1 MTLSPFKFLVS
12 VKAKLFAGFLAM
24 TLLIA
29 GLGGYALLSIG
40 NAGQVV
46 TDTFD
51 RPLMAVNFARSA
63 GQTFAA
69 LEIETLRPS
78 DVDNPQAEF
87 DRLVTQFRED
97 LEVARARSIAPRAES
112 FFDDIV
118 RDFSSWERSERARLG
133 QTGTAQLNAVLSND
147 IEENLDIV
155 IELQTNQSFRNR
167 EQAISTM
174 ARIRRFSLIA
184 VVTALILTLGLTAW
198 IAMTIVRPLKAAAGA
213 AAQISAGRFD
223 VIIPKGGEDE
233 TGQLLKSMRSMQ
245 TNIRDRMAQEQ
256 DLRTLAQHRLADSL
270 ENSKDGVL
278 LTDIDGCIIV
288 ANPGVGQ
295 LFQNLFAQPLV
306 GQMCGTLFA
315 ADGVPVGLSQDGPQQ
330 SGEFQL
336 DDGRWLRVNASAT
349 REGGR
354 LFIWSDI
361 TESKQ
366 RTEHLRQARDA
377 AEAASRAK
385 TMFMAAMSHE
395 LNTPLNAIVGL
406 SDMLQLEY
414 RKPGRDPS
422 HADMAGLISQSGSHI
437 AHIVRD
443 VLEIAN
449 DDTEVIDPATL
460 SPVDLGKAVDQAVSG
475 VRDLAAQTGVRL
487 IWTKPSAVQCVRGD
501 APDLK
506 QLAAKLLDN
515 AVKFNRSG
523 GAVKAQLSE
532 TQTGQIRLDIIDT
545 GIGIDPQNFDH
556 ILQPF
561 QQVDEGYS
569 RAVNGTGLGL
579 SIVDRIAKRHGA
591 ELKIRSALDKGSVFS
606 VIFPESNSMSEP
618 PHQTESH
625 AA

>member
-1 MTLSPFKFLVS
+1 MIRSPFKFLVS

-24 TLLIA
+24 TFLIA

-40 NAGQVV
+40 NAGDVV

-63 GQTFAA
+63 GQTFSA

-78 DVDNPQAEF
+78 DVDNPHAEF

-97 LEVARARSIAPRAES
+97 LEVARARSIAPRADS
-112 FFDDIV
+112 FFDDIMS
-118 RDFSSWERSERARLG
+118 DFTSWEKSERARLG
-133 QTGTAQLNAVLSND
+133 QTGLTQRNDALSEV

-184 VVTALILTLGLTAW
+184 VGAALVLTLGLTAW
-198 IAMTIVRPLKAAAGA
+198 IAMTIIRPLKAAAGA
-213 AAQISAGRFD
+213 AAQISAGRLD
-223 VIIPKGGEDE
+223 ALIPKGGEDE
-233 TGQLLKSMRSMQ
+233 TGQLLKTMRSMQ

-278 LTDIDGCIIV
+278 LTDIDGRIIV
-288 ANPGVGQ
+288 ANPGVNQ
-295 LFQNLFAQPLV
+295 LFQNLSEQPLV

-315 ADGVPVGLSQDGPQQ
+315 ADGVPVGLRQDGPQQ
-330 SGEFQL
+330 GGEFQL

-366 RTEHLRQARDA
+366 RAEHLRQARDA

-406 SDMLQLEY
+406 SDVLQMEY

-437 AHIVRD
+437 AQIVRD

-449 DDTEVIDPATL
+449 DDTDVIDLSTL
-460 SPVDLGKAVDQAVSG
+460 PEVDLREAVDQAISG
-475 VRDLAAQTGVRL
+475 VRDLAARSGVRL
-487 IWTKPSAVQCVRGD
+487 IWTKPAAAQAVQGD
-501 APDLK
+501 APELQ

-545 GIGIDPQNFDH
+545 GIGIDPQDFDH

-569 RAVNGTGLGL
+569 RAVDGTGLGL
-579 SIVDRIAKRHGA
+579 CIVNRIAKRHGA
-591 ELKIRSALDKGSVFS
+591 ELKIQSALDKGSVFS
-606 VIFPESNSMSEP
+606 VIFPQSNSMNDP
-618 PHQTESH
+618 LQQIESR